1 MRKGK
6 KFEAQKAL
14 KRLRGIKYN
23 IGPEINQLEV
33 RLNKELAEKSSPS
46 DLIKPWAL
54 KPLIIAVSLM
64 IFQQLSGI
72 NAAVYNSV
80 VIINYSRESRG
91 EHDRENSMNIFYI
104 IC

>member
-1 MRKGK
+1 M
-6 KFEAQKAL
+6 
-14 KRLRGIKYN
+14 RGIKYN

-33 RLNKELAEKSSPS
+33 RLHKELAEKSSPS

-80 VIINYSRESRG
+80 VINYSRESRG
-91 EHDRENSMNIFYI
+91 EHGRENSMNNFYI